1 MTFQAK
7 FIKKMEEQ
15 GYLVLKTIRLN
26 ITGMPDLILL
36 KEGKATFVELKEG
49 KDTLKD
55 LQKFR
60 IDELRKKGFQAYCW
74 HEKNGII
81 Y

>member
-7 FIKKMEEQ
+7 FIKKMEE
-15 GYLVLKTIRLN
+15 
-26 ITGMPDLILL
+26 GMPDLILL
-36 KEGKATFVELKEG
+36 KDGKTTFVELKKG
-49 KDTLKD
+49 NDILKD

>member
-36 KEGKATFVELKEG
+36 KDGKTTFVELKKG
-49 KDTLKD
+49 NDTLKD

-60 IDELRKKGFQAYCW
+60 IDELRKKGSQAYCW
-74 HEKNGII
+74 HETNGII

>member
-1 MTFQAK
+1 L
-7 FIKKMEEQ
+7 KK
-15 GYLVLKTIRLN
+15 GN
-26 ITGMPDLILL
+26 
-36 KEGKATFVELKEG
+36 
-49 KDTLKD
+49 DTLKD